1 MNGDKDGYPRSLAS
15 GVASPALVDGLL
27 ADAVMAVEV
36 AVFTVEHQPYP
47 TTCMINS
54 CGYQCAGNQMCLG
67 LGFL

>member
-1 MNGDKDGYPRSLAS
+1 MNGDIDGYPRSLAS
-15 GVASPALVDGLL
+15 GVPSPALVDGLL

-54 CGYQCAGNQMCLG
+54 CGY
-67 LGFL
+67 